1 MINGPVSR
9 ERRTPHMYESPKLEV
24 LGSIADLTLAGVCKT
39 IAPNSDGTYLQ
50 LNHKRF
56 NLNHCTS

>member
-1 MINGPVSR
+1 VGEENSVV
-9 ERRTPHMYESPKLEV
+9 YESPKLQV
-24 LGSIADLTLAGVCKT
+24 LGSIADLTLAGVCKQ

-56 NLNHCTS
+56 DLNHCTS